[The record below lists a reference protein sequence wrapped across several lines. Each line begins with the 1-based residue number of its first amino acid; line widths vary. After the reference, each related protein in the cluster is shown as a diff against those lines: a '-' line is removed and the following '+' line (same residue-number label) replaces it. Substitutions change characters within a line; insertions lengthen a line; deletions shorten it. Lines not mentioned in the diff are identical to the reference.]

1 MVDNIINEDAD
12 KNNAHEQND
21 VTSSS
26 SIGTISS
33 DQINKQSSL
42 EPNKVELGSI
52 QTLLPSNVP
61 LGAAAVLFNS
71 FSVHVAPF
79 QYFIPVLPLPVF
91 QSKTMP
97 LAFHPSS

>member
-42 EPNKVELGSI
+42 EPKQNDAMKEMEPEHNNESI
-52 QTLLPSNVP
+52 SSYAKENQS
-61 LGAAAVLFNS
+61 
-71 FSVHVAPF
+71 
-79 QYFIPVLPLPVF
+79 
-91 QSKTMP
+91 SKT
-97 LAFHPSS
+97 SSKD